1 MLTTNKTEAILRDSS
16 QCLLLN
22 DTLTFFL
29 LEVFYFTPGTKN
41 VLQEL
46 SYILHSEAGEE
57 FCKIAILHL
66 H

>member
-1 MLTTNKTEAILRDSS
+1 MLTTNKTDAILRDSS

-41 VLQEL
+41 VLQDL
-46 SYILHSEAGEE
+46 AISYIQKQGRSSA
-57 FCKIAILHL
+57 K
-66 H
+66 